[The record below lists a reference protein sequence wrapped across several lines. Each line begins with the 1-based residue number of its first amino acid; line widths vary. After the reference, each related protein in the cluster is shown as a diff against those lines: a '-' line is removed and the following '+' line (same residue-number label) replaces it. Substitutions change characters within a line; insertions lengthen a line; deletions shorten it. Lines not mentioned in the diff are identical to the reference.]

1 MKPDDRLAA
10 MRRRVLR
17 EWRGCD
23 DAVASGANVRLAGEF
38 LAGILAQTGTADGI
52 DEARLREAW
61 RALAGDLIASQC
73 EPVGLRKGEVSLR
86 VRRARKP
93 MNWCMAPNG
102 QIQPQ
107 NTRPR
112 TTVSARVASPQ
123 SRPA

>member
-23 DAVASGANVRLAGEF
+23 DAVGSGANVRLAGEF
-38 LAGILAQTGTADGI
+38 LTGILAQTGTADGI

-86 VRRARKP
+86 VLQPAMRFHLEQIKPLLLRRLQEELGDK
-93 MNWCMAPNG
+93 
-102 QIQPQ
+102 
-107 NTRPR
+107 
-112 TTVSARVASPQ
+112 RVRSV
-123 SRPA
+123 RFVLG